1 MVILYIVVFD
11 ERPLLAACAGH
22 MMKGGLWMVH
32 TVSLHEKS
40 LEATWCKN
48 KKQRKHTDR

>member
-1 MVILYIVVFD
+1 MNMVILYIVVFD

-32 TVSLHEKS
+32 TVSLHENEPGN
-40 LEATWCKN
+40 L
-48 KKQRKHTDR
+48 KQRKHTDR